1 MKYMTVIFIA
11 LSIIVGFPKHNK
23 SGRDLVCYKRLFE
36 LFGFAAQNC

>member
-1 MKYMTVIFIA
+1 MKYTTVIFIA
-11 LSIIVGFPKHNK
+11 HFIIVGFPKHK